1 MRFYFGM
8 GVPRVERNLM
18 RKFLAVTAMLLI
30 VSAAPEARADD
41 ATNLYQALLS
51 NQLEQMPEGFSSAT
65 LGSMP
70 LNPAS
75 QRAGIVGIAKITLA
89 GKETGG
95 QVRYAVF
102 STKQDFN
109 AYVREFSMPGNPIF
123 FPYVPEAKCTSH
135 GNQQACEI
143 TDGTVMVMGIITDR
157 TEGIHQTTAGKL
169 AKSALEH
176 LRRVR
181 QSIGQPAPP
190 PED

>member
-1 MRFYFGM
+1 
-8 GVPRVERNLM
+8 
-18 RKFLAVTAMLLI
+18 
-30 VSAAPEARADD
+30 
-41 ATNLYQALLS
+41 
-51 NQLEQMPEGFSSAT
+51 
-65 LGSMP
+65 
-70 LNPAS
+70 
-75 QRAGIVGIAKITLA
+75 
-89 GKETGG
+89 
-95 QVRYAVF
+95 
-102 STKQDFN
+102 
-109 AYVREFSMPGNPIF
+109 MPGNPIF

-143 TDGTVMVMGIITDR
+143 TDGTVMVMGIITDL

>member
-1 MRFYFGM
+1 
-8 GVPRVERNLM
+8 M

-30 VSAAPEARADD
+30 VSAVPEARADD
-41 ATNLYQALLS
+41 ATNLYQALLG

-70 LNPAS
+70 LNPES
-75 QRAGIVGIAKITLA
+75 QRAGMVGIAKITLA

-143 TDGTVMVMGIITDR
+143 TDGTVMVMGIITDL
-157 TEGIHQTTAGKL
+157 TEGIHRTTAGKL

-176 LRRVR
+176 LRHVR

-190 PED
+190 LED